1 MKKDRLLHFK
11 NTIEKISNK
20 VRFNKTGEETMQS
33 LYLDDLQN
41 EMKSDMISKL
51 EVQKQR
57 YNEFSVNRRTAL
69 LDHL

>member
-1 MKKDRLLHFK
+1 MNEEIQLLYFK
-11 NTIEKISNK
+11 NTIEKNSNK

-57 YNEFSVNRRTAL
+57 YNEFSV
-69 LDHL
+69 

>member
-1 MKKDRLLHFK
+1 
-11 NTIEKISNK
+11 
-20 VRFNKTGEETMQS
+20 MQS

-57 YNEFSVNRRTAL
+57 YKEFSVNRRTAL
-69 LDHL
+69 LIGSSVERIVKFAKNENFEIIMGIRSSN